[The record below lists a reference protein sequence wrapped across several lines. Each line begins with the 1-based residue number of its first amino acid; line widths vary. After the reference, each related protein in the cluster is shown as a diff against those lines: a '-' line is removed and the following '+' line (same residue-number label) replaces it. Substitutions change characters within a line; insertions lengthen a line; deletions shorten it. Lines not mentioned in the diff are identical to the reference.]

1 MLFFKT
7 AAAFFG
13 ALDLDDVETKD
24 FGIHYT
30 DAVIKYAENL
40 KDAMSNSDMYVKK
53 IAEKFAETLLLL
65 Q

>member
-7 AAAFFG
+7 AAAFCG
-13 ALDLDDVETKD
+13 ALDLDENELRN

-30 DAVIKYAENL
+30 DTVIKYAENL
-40 KDAMSNSDMYVKK
+40 EDAMSKSEMYVKK
-53 IAEKFAETLLLL
+53 IAEKFAETLRML